1 MLQFGYCST
10 STTTER
16 ARRFS
21 SQPWFFFLD
30 GPRGEG
36 SRAWRRRRLLLRRIG
51 RGKHA
56 QGGRERRFCF
66 CDSWCPSRD
75 ETLYVAENTSKKKR
89 TPTKNRFFSVSSLQE
104 VTFFCF
110 RLEKEETEGRNR
122 KKAAPFLSIPPAL
135 SLTHFFPNATI
146 LASSPFDASSARMS
160 APPTNSPPI

>member
-16 ARRFS
+16 SRRFS
-21 SQPWFFFLD
+21 SQPWFFF
-30 GPRGEG
+30 
-36 SRAWRRRRLLLRRIG
+36 WT
-51 RGKHA
+51 
-56 QGGRERRFCF
+56 GRERRARELGEGGGCCCGELGGARARGGRGRQFFF

-75 ETLYVAENTSKKKR
+75 ETLYVAETTSKKKR
-89 TPTKNRFFSVSSLQE
+89 TPTKNRFFSVSSLHE

-122 KKAAPFLSIPPAL
+122 KKAAPFLSLPPAL
-135 SLTHFFPNATI
+135 SLTYFFPNATI